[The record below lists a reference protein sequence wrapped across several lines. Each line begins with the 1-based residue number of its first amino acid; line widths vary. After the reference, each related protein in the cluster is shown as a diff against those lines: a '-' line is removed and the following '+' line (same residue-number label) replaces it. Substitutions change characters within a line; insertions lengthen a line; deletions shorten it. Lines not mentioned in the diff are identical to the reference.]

1 MSTQRPLSEQELQPP
16 RGMRDFFPS
25 EMRQRERL
33 FAIWKEAALQFGFEY
48 YDAPVVESLDLLKRK
63 AGEEITE
70 QIYYFQDKSGR
81 ELALRPEMTPS
92 LVRMVLLKKNA
103 LRFPL
108 KWFSIPQCFRYE
120 RMTTGRKREHYQWNV
135 DVLGESGQI
144 AEAEILA
151 VAVAALRRLRLTE
164 NEVVVRVGSRQLLLD
179 LFASR
184 GLPAAK
190 FPVASLILDK
200 RGKVTDEAIQDMLLQ
215 EGFAPK
221 EVRGIFDIL
230 SIRSFEESA
239 ALVGEDSL
247 GIRQLKQFFELAE
260 KLGIARFLQFD
271 VSIVRGL
278 SYYTGIVFEA
288 FDRDGKF
295 RAIFGGGRYDN
306 LFQSMSSVPIPAV
319 GFGFGDVVIGEVLAH
334 YGKGAVD
341 SRRDITVVSY
351 TDGTLEEQA
360 IKLAGQLRSEGVS
373 VLFLYGANRLKKAI
387 EYADKINAARI
398 AILDPREA
406 ADRNYILKDLVVGS
420 QKLFPLGS

>member
-1 MSTQRPLSEQELQPP
+1 
-16 RGMRDFFPS
+16 
-25 EMRQRERL
+25 
-33 FAIWKEAALQFGFEY
+33 
-48 YDAPVVESLDLLKRK
+48 
-63 AGEEITE
+63 
-70 QIYYFQDKSGR
+70 
-81 ELALRPEMTPS
+81 
-92 LVRMVLLKKNA
+92 
-103 LRFPL
+103 
-108 KWFSIPQCFRYE
+108 
-120 RMTTGRKREHYQWNV
+120 
-135 DVLGESGQI
+135 
-144 AEAEILA
+144 
-151 VAVAALRRLRLTE
+151 
-164 NEVVVRVGSRQLLLD
+164 
-179 LFASR
+179 
-184 GLPAAK
+184 
-190 FPVASLILDK
+190 
-200 RGKVTDEAIQDMLLQ
+200 MLLQ